1 MKRQFIPRPLRACL
15 WALLVIVLAIL
26 YYIALG
32 CPTLSLRQELRRAEK
47 VHLVG
52 PSKIVDQVNG
62 ELYSEFEKMLVG
74 ETEHGIIFFGRFG
87 SSRSGPIHEGT
98 RSYELSYI
106 EKTGDMTFA
115 APPTG
120 LSYFPLPTLPV
131 YIFTEYADAV
141 RATISI
147 QATGSRIYNKQNVGK
162 VEDPFDVS
170 FHAEADRDEN
180 GFFRF
185 LLTAKS
191 NQPQDPFGYHNDS
204 AYALLCISCIC
215 SGESYYDNCA
225 TMVIPIT
232 VTLYDAE
239 GNEIVTR
246 QLQLGPYE
254 QEKG

>member
-15 WALLVIVLAIL
+15 WALLVIVLSIL

-87 SSRSGPIHEGT
+87 SSRTGPKHEGT
-98 RSYELSYI
+98 RSYEFSYI

-115 APPTG
+115 APPTA
-120 LSYFPLPTLPV
+120 LSYYPLPTLPV

-147 QATGSRIYNKQNVGK
+147 QATGSRSYTEHSVGK

-185 LLTAKS
+185 LLTVKNNPSVVYS
-191 NQPQDPFGYHNDS
+191 NDE
-204 AYALLCISCIC
+204 AYALLCISTIC
-215 SGESYYDNCA
+215 SGESFIDNTA

-232 VTLYDAE
+232 VTLFDAE
-239 GNEIVTR
+239 GNELVAR
-246 QLQLGPYE
+246 QLQLGPCE

>member
-1 MKRQFIPRPLRACL
+1 MKRQFIPRPVRACL

-32 CPTLSLRQELRRAEK
+32 CPTLTLRQEFRRAEK

-62 ELYSEFEKMLVG
+62 EQYSEFEKMLVG

-87 SSRSGPIHEGT
+87 ASQSGSKHSGT
-98 RSYELSYI
+98 RNYEFTYI
-106 EKTGDMTFA
+106 EKTGDVTFA
-115 APPTG
+115 ASPK
-120 LSYFPLPTLPV
+120 SFPFTIYNLPV
-131 YIFTEYADAV
+131 YVFTEHKDAA
-141 RATISI
+141 RATVSI
-147 QATGSRIYNKQNVGK
+147 LATGSRSYKKDGVK
-162 VEDPFDVS
+162 VDDPFEIT
-170 FHAEADRDEN
+170 FEAEADRDKD

-185 LLTAKS
+185 FLTAQNS
-191 NQPQDPFGYHNDS
+191 QDHDPFGDENDS
-204 AYALLCISCIC
+204 AYALTCISNIC
-215 SGESYYDNCA
+215 SDDFYYDDQA

-232 VTLYDAE
+232 VTLYDAD

-246 QLQLGPYE
+246 ELQLGPYE